1 MSVDKILISKEI
13 SNHIKKSEYCHGLAV
28 NTTGPGELLELLEM
42 SGIYKIAGVE
52 LTVDNLRKSW
62 EDANNE

>member
-1 MSVDKILISKEI
+1 MSVDKLLISKEI

-62 EDANNE
+62 EDANNA

>member
-1 MSVDKILISKEI
+1 MSVDKPLISKEI
-13 SNHIKKSEYCHGLAV
+13 SNHIRNSEYCLSLAV